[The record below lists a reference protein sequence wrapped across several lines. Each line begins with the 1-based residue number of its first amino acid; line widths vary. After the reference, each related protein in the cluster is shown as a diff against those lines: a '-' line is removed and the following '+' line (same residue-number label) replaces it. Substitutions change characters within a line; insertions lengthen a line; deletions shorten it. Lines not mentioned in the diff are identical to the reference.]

1 MASFSYGGAPPPSHS
16 GLRHYPTVHRPGLLP
31 ATAACTR
38 GGAELLRRQSRAT
51 TPRTKLAEKMVRE
64 KLLMGLPPPS
74 SYDTAWLAMVPA
86 PGSARASRFPQCVE
100 WIMQNQRS
108 DGSWGL
114 QGRQGDDPSLLIKDA
129 LSSTLACV
137 LALKTWGV
145 GDEHVGKG
153 LRFIGHNLSSV
164 TTDGDVGSRPVGFN
178 VIFPGMLARCIGMGV
193 EMPLAPADVD
203 GIFRLRDKE
212 LPRWLD
218 VDFVPAMYPRILY
231 ARLRMVDALEKT
243 GISRS
248 FSSEINGILDMTYAY
263 ASCPGL
269 ANDEEIMLDMT
280 TCAMA
285 FRLLR
290 MHGYDVSSDA
300 SLGQFSEES
309 SFHDSIQGC
318 LGDTE
323 ALLELHKASQVQIRE
338 QETAILRSIGSWSA
352 KLLEQQLRSNK
363 VSRNIDPA
371 EVDYALK
378 HPFYTTLDRLE
389 HRRNIEHFK
398 TTAIQVLKSAYR

>member
-153 LRFIGHNLSSV
+153 LC
-164 TTDGDVGSRPVGFN
+164 SRVR
-178 VIFPGMLARCIGMGV
+178 VHDSYCI
-193 EMPLAPADVD
+193 
-203 GIFRLRDKE
+203 
-212 LPRWLD
+212 
-218 VDFVPAMYPRILY
+218 Y
-231 ARLRMVDALEKT
+231 
-243 GISRS
+243 
-248 FSSEINGILDMTYAY
+248 
-263 ASCPGL
+263 
-269 ANDEEIMLDMT
+269 
-280 TCAMA
+280 
-285 FRLLR
+285 
-290 MHGYDVSSDA
+290 MHGGTARTSHACMPIIVSL
-300 SLGQFSEES
+300 SLY
-309 SFHDSIQGC
+309 IY
-318 LGDTE
+318 
-323 ALLELHKASQVQIRE
+323 I
-338 QETAILRSIGSWSA
+338 
-352 KLLEQQLRSNK
+352 
-363 VSRNIDPA
+363 
-371 EVDYALK
+371 
-378 HPFYTTLDRLE
+378 
-389 HRRNIEHFK
+389 
-398 TTAIQVLKSAYR
+398 

>member
-212 LPRWLD
+212 LPSLAAGSKAFRAYLAEGLGNWDEAMAYQRKNGSLFNSPATTAAAAIHSYDRGAVQYLD
-218 VDFVPAMYPRILY
+218 SLVNLFGSSVPAMYPRILY

-248 FSSEINGILDMTYAY
+248 FSSEINGILDMTYASWLGQRRGDNAGHDDVRDGIPSPSY
-263 ASCPGL
+263 AR
-269 ANDEEIMLDMT
+269 IR
-280 TCAMA
+280 
-285 FRLLR
+285 RLLR
-290 MHGYDVSSDA
+290 CV
-300 SLGQFSEES
+300 LGPVQRRIQF
-309 SFHDSIQGC
+309 
-318 LGDTE
+318 
-323 ALLELHKASQVQIRE
+323 
-338 QETAILRSIGSWSA
+338 
-352 KLLEQQLRSNK
+352 
-363 VSRNIDPA
+363 P
-371 EVDYALK
+371 
-378 HPFYTTLDRLE
+378 
-389 HRRNIEHFK
+389 
-398 TTAIQVLKSAYR
+398 